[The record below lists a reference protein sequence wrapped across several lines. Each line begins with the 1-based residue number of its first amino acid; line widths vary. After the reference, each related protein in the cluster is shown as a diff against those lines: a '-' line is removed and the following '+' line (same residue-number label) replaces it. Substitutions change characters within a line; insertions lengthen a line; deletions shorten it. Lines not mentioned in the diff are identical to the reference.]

1 VAQKRVYSEI
11 QSFEFLALHGQ
22 FTQWHAMTGYTD
34 KNPLRYLAEFLCY
47 LENKEV
53 KSLQQLQPGH
63 ITNYIE
69 HLLQR
74 PNHNSPGALSAVTV
88 NKHVTT
94 LRMFSRFLQ
103 VGGYQA
109 IAINPARFKQSSNR
123 KWLSQ
128 EEIQALYKAA
138 GQSPLSQRDTVMLD
152 IFYGCGLRAKE
163 GIALDL
169 QDVLFDKSL
178 IHVGKGKN
186 YTWRYVPI
194 TKQVKNNMLQYING
208 SRKELVKGNEKE
220 QPLLISG
227 KGKRLAKPSIWWRIE
242 YLRKAAGI
250 GHTVG
255 LHALRHSIATHLLQN
270 GMKLEQVKN
279 FLGHKSLESTQ
290 IYTHLANETI
300 S

>member
-1 VAQKRVYSEI
+1 MKRVYREI
-11 QSFEFLALHGQ
+11 QTPEFLALHGQ

-34 KNPLRYLAEFLCY
+34 KNPVRYLAEFLCY
-47 LENKEV
+47 LEDKEV
-53 KSLQQLQPGH
+53 NSLQQLQPGH

-69 HLLQR
+69 YLLQR
-74 PNHNSPGALSAVTV
+74 PNHNRPGALSAVTI

-103 VGGYQA
+103 VGGYQT
-109 IAINPARFKQSSNR
+109 IAINPARFKQSSMC

-128 EEIQALYKAA
+128 DEIQSMYRAA
-138 GQSPLSQRDTVMLD
+138 QQSPLSQRDVVMLD

-178 IHVGKGKN
+178 LHVGKGKN

-194 TKQVKNNMLQYING
+194 TKQVKNNILQYING
-208 SRKELVKGNEKE
+208 SRKELAKGNDKE

-227 KGKRLAKPSIWWRIE
+227 KGKRLAKPSTWWRIE